1 MVGNNRKK
9 KIFNKGIEEL
19 KFSFRHINNENQIH
33 AVKKT
38 FVNFRFCK
46 ILCISVKIVWKS
58 AQTSQDNGLG
68 QAPN

>member
-46 ILCISVKIVWKS
+46 LLKKIVWKS